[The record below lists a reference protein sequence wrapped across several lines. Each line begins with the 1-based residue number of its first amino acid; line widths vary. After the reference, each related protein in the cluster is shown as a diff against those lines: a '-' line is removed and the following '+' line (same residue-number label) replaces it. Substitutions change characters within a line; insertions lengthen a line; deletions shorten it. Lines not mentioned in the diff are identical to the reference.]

1 MFEPISQVRY
11 EAYFYGRSPHVKA
24 FTEEVAW
31 YAYDSE
37 RVTLLAVVLYCKI
50 DHDYNVVILARDL
63 ARRFRAAGW
72 SGSCATIEEA
82 IQDADSRI
90 PTIEKEAV
98 GGLVS
103 QGDEGP
109 TPFDIFASKVPEHK
123 QNRYLKLLL
132 NDPTYHPA
140 KIVMEELANW
150 FEDPDGIFIRGL
162 QGNEFNS
169 RLFELYLQAV
179 FYEMDFV
186 IDHSHPQPDYLLAKN
201 GRVISVEAAT
211 VAEFED
217 EEEIEPRRFGE
228 ETLSD
233 LFEHVEKVMPF
244 KFQRTLA
251 KKVRHRPEPLK
262 VPYWE
267 LPHTKGH
274 PFLIAIHDYSRTMSM
289 ATSQGALQKY
299 LYGLGLVDGV
309 MVPIE
314 RHEFEGRTIGSNFF
328 GQVRN
333 RHVSAVMLATGATLP
348 KFNRMGRLAGVHS
361 PTSVAVVSGIRTNE
375 KGEMGPFSAI
385 VEKAGYHEAWH
396 DGIYI
401 FHNPNAVI
409 PFDPELFPRA
419 IHCFQKDDGIQEYLP
434 PNFIVGSITRMFR
447 FDESERAQVLQE
459 LDLASLE
466 ARRSADEPEK

>member
-1 MFEPISQVRY
+1 MFKSISQSRY

-24 FTEEVAW
+24 YTKEVAW
-31 YAYDSE
+31 YAYDSGHI
-37 RVTLLAVVLYCKI
+37 TLLAVVLYCKI

-63 ARRFRAAGW
+63 VRRFRAAGW
-72 SGSCATIEEA
+72 SGSWATIEEA
-82 IQDADSRI
+82 MQDASSKI
-90 PTIEKEAV
+90 PAIEKEAIE
-98 GGLVS
+98 GLVS

-109 TPFDIFASKVPEHK
+109 SPFDIFASKVPEHK

-132 NDPTYHPA
+132 NDPTYYPA
-140 KIVMEELANW
+140 KIAMEELANW

-186 IDHSHPQPDYLLAKN
+186 IDHSHPQPDYLLSKN
-201 GRVISVEAAT
+201 GAVVSVEAAT
-211 VAEFED
+211 VAEFD
-217 EEEIEPRRFGE
+217 GEEEVEPRRFGE

-251 KKVRHRPEPLK
+251 KKVRHRPEPLRL
-262 VPYWE
+262 PYWE

-299 LYGLGLVDGV
+299 LYGLELVDGV
-309 MVPIE
+309 MMPIE
-314 RHEFEGRTIGSNFF
+314 RHEFEGRTIASNFF
-328 GQVRN
+328 GQVGN

-361 PTSVAVVSGIRTNE
+361 PTSVAAVSGIRTND

-385 VEKAGYHEAWH
+385 VEKSGYQEAWH

-419 IHCFQKDDGIQEYLP
+419 IHCFQVDDGIREYFP
-434 PNFIVGSITRMFR
+434 PNFIVGSVTRMFR
-447 FDESERAQVLQE
+447 FDESERERVWRE
-459 LDLASLE
+459 LDLVTLE
-466 ARRSADEPEK
+466 TTGQADEPEE